1 VIPCKDIITSILEE
15 GNRHHQIVLACSK
28 GRGLL
33 SPTFDINSLPEKV
46 ISREGKQ
53 RLLNSPPVAN
63 QSKLDHHVSEID
75 HIAQQWKQLSARPQ
89 QNSMPKQMLK
99 LILRLRVTFKVEIF
113 FLCSFT
119 THKRPLKN

>member
-33 SPTFDINSLPEKV
+33 SPTFDINSLP
-46 ISREGKQ
+46 REGKQ
-53 RLLNSPPVAN
+53 RLLNSPPVVN
-63 QSKLDHHVSEID
+63 QSKLDHHLSEID
-75 HIAQQWKQLSARPQ
+75 HIAQQWKQLSAKPQ
-89 QNSMPKQMLK
+89 QSSMPKEMLK
-99 LILRLRVTFKVEIF
+99 LTLRLRVTFKVEIF

>member
-1 VIPCKDIITSILEE
+1 LEE

-33 SPTFDINSLPEKV
+33 SPTFDINSLPEKA

-53 RLLNSPPVAN
+53 RLLNSPPVVN
-63 QSKLDHHVSEID
+63 QSKLDNHPSEID

-89 QNSMPKQMLK
+89 QSPMPNKIEMVK
-99 LILRLRVTFKVEIF
+99 LTPRLRVTFKVEIF

>member
-1 VIPCKDIITSILEE
+1 LEE

-33 SPTFDINSLPEKV
+33 LPTFDINSLPEKA

-53 RLLNSPPVAN
+53 RPPVVN
-63 QSKLDHHVSEID
+63 QSKLVHHLSEID
-75 HIAQQWKQLSARPQ
+75 HILQQWKQLSAIPQ
-89 QNSMPKQMLK
+89 QSSMPKEIEMLK
-99 LILRLRVTFKVEIF
+99 LTLRPRVTFKVDIF

-119 THKRPLKN
+119 THRRPLKN